1 MVRGRYGIFFLCAGA
16 PESTDNLKGNN
27 IKKEERK
34 KKQMETQKYID
45 KNKKGW

>member
-27 IKKEERK
+27 VKKEK
-34 KKQMETQKYID
+34 TDGNKKYID